1 MKKDKFGLG
10 TIQSGGIES
19 KKVNPP
25 RIFFGYSQEGYYSD
39 IKSATDFIQ
48 CPTLKQVRD
57 RSNMSLEHA
66 LVSQNFQQSILNA
79 TQKIW
84 ILDNYLHKNM
94 KESSVFDS
102 ILKLIEINTQILD
115 VRFYLRSKT
124 NEDDINE
131 LINYYNELIRDG
143 RKSHQGTKIECG
155 FFDDLNFIH
164 DRFAIIDNNLWHFG
178 SDVGA
183 SNQSLHATS
192 YGWNSEQLKIT
203 NFFEELWEERNE

>member
-25 RIFFGYSQEGYYSD
+25 RIFFGYSQEGYYSH

-57 RSNMSLEHA
+57 RFNMSLEHA

-115 VRFYLRSKT
+115 VRFYLRLKQMRTILMNLS
-124 NEDDINE
+124 
-131 LINYYNELIRDG
+131 
-143 RKSHQGTKIECG
+143 
-155 FFDDLNFIH
+155 
-164 DRFAIIDNNLWHFG
+164 III
-178 SDVGA
+178 
-183 SNQSLHATS
+183 TS
-192 YGWNSEQLKIT
+192 
-203 NFFEELWEERNE
+203 